1 MCGIAG
7 FFDPSLQLSP
17 LELTACAT
25 RMADAIIHR
34 GPDDCG
40 AWVDAETGLAL
51 SHRRLSIVDLS
62 PLGHQPMLSA
72 EGRYV
77 IVFNGEIYNFPL
89 LRQELE
95 NAGFQFRG
103 HSDTEVMLAAI
114 SQWGIH
120 AAVPKFVG
128 MFAFA
133 VWDRQDRKLHLVRD
147 RAGEK
152 PLYYGWCGKTF
163 LFGSELKAM
172 RAHPNW
178 KAEIN
183 RNSVAAMMRHFYIP
197 VPYSIYQGIYKLIPG
212 TILTLSLDELHQI
225 KTAPEPRPYWSAKDE
240 IEKAHAN
247 PFKGNDEKG
256 IQALEGLL
264 KQAISGQMIADVP
277 LGAFLSGG
285 IDSSLIVALMQS
297 LQSDPVKTFTI
308 GFHEAGYNE
317 AEFAKAVAKHL
328 GTDHTEIYVTPNEA
342 MSVISKLP
350 HLYDEPFADPSQIPT
365 FLVSQLARQHVTVS
379 LSGDAGDELFGG
391 YNRYFW
397 TSNIWSKLG
406 WIPGGMR
413 QALADGIRTVSPES
427 WNRAFDGFSWVIP
440 NKLRYSIPG
449 DKLHKLATVLTVK
462 QPEEVYRNLISSWKN
477 PEALILGSHEEETI
491 LTDSK
496 RWADLPQLEQRMMYL
511 DFVTYL
517 PDDILVKVDRAAM
530 GVSLET
536 RVPFLDHRVIEF
548 AWSLPLSMKIRGGVG
563 KWILRQLLYK
573 HVPQG
578 LIERP
583 KTGFAV
589 PIETWLRGDLRDWA
603 EELINEKRLR
613 EEGFFNV
620 EMVREAWAEHLSGH
634 RNWQYYLWPILMFQ
648 AWLAEERR

>member
-1 MCGIAG
+1 
-7 FFDPSLQLSP
+7 
-17 LELTACAT
+17 
-25 RMADAIIHR
+25 
-34 GPDDCG
+34 
-40 AWVDAETGLAL
+40 
-51 SHRRLSIVDLS
+51 
-62 PLGHQPMLSA
+62 
-72 EGRYV
+72 
-77 IVFNGEIYNFPL
+77 
-89 LRQELE
+89 
-95 NAGFQFRG
+95 
-103 HSDTEVMLAAI
+103 
-114 SQWGIH
+114 
-120 AAVPKFVG
+120 
-128 MFAFA
+128 
-133 VWDRQDRKLHLVRD
+133 
-147 RAGEK
+147 
-152 PLYYGWCGKTF
+152 
-163 LFGSELKAM
+163 M

-197 VPYSIYQGIYKLIPG
+197 VPHSIYQGIFKLVAG
-212 TILTLSLDELHQI
+212 TILTLTLDELHQV
-225 KTAPEPRPYWSAKDE
+225 KSAPAPQPYWSPKDE

-247 PFKGNDEKG
+247 PFTGNDAGG
-256 IQALEGLL
+256 IQELERLL

-328 GTDHTEIYVTPNEA
+328 GTDHTEIYVTPSEG

-397 TSNIWSKLG
+397 TSDIWNKLG

-427 WNRAFDGFSWVIP
+427 WNRAFDGFSWMIP
-440 NKLRYSIPG
+440 HKLRYSIPG

-477 PEALILGSHEEETI
+477 PEQLILGSREEATI
-491 LTDSK
+491 LTDST
-496 RWADLPQLEQRMMYL
+496 RWADLPKLEQRMMYL

-548 AWSLPLSMKIRGGVG
+548 AWSLPLSMKIRSGQG

-573 HVPQG
+573 HVPRE

-589 PIETWLRGDLRDWA
+589 PIETWLRSDLREWA

-648 AWLAEERR
+648 AWLQET